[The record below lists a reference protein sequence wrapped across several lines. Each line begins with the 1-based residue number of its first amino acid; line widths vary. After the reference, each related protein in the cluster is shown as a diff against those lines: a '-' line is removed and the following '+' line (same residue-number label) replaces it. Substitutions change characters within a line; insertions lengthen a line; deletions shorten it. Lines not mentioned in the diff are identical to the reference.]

1 MAGPNPNVNMNPEVK
16 SVAPPQLLQNIGK
29 QLQSVS
35 SNLGAVSGQVN
46 VQGIKLGQ
54 ISAVLTTQ
62 AVATVVPNFDSKPG
76 DFRNWVKA
84 IEKYVTLSGF
94 GEQDTKAIAYQ
105 RSSGVMSDFVG
116 RHIQS
121 PGEETW
127 EDLKT
132 QLKADPHH
140 AFALL

>member
-1 MAGPNPNVNMNPEVK
+1 MASPNPNVNMNPEVK

-46 VQGIKLGQ
+46 VQGTKLGQ
-54 ISAVLTTQ
+54 LSAVLTTR

-84 IEKYVTLSGF
+84 IEKYVT
-94 GEQDTKAIAYQ
+94 
-105 RSSGVMSDFVG
+105 
-116 RHIQS
+116 
-121 PGEETW
+121 
-127 EDLKT
+127 
-132 QLKADPHH
+132 
-140 AFALL
+140 